1 MRGKQMTGNFQVSS
15 KLNDGRIFVVAS
27 ETYAGFCE
35 ALEQAV
41 GIEESQEL
49 LKVMAQSLS
58 GAPQSASQAV
68 ENIRSAYPNA
78 QVDHTAHPTQTV
90 GNTLAPEA
98 KRCSHGIMTK
108 RQGQGAKG
116 PWKGYMCPSPK
127 GTPDQC
133 EPVFIRRNDPEWNN
147 F

>member
-1 MRGKQMTGNFQVSS
+1 MTGNFQVSS
-15 KLNDGRIFVVAS
+15 KLYDGRIFVVAS

-41 GIEESQEL
+41 GVEESQDL

-58 GAPQSASQAV
+58 GAPQNASQAV

-78 QVDHTAHPTQTV
+78 QVDHTAHPTQTS
-90 GNTLAPEA
+90 GSTLGPEA

-133 EPVFIRRNDPEWNN
+133 QPVFIRRNDAEWDS

>member
-1 MRGKQMTGNFQVSS
+1 MTGNFQVSS

-35 ALEQAV
+35 SLEQAV

-49 LKVMAQSLS
+49 LKVMAQSLA

-68 ENIRSAYPNA
+68 ENIRQAYPSA

-98 KRCSHGIMTK
+98 KRCAHGIMTK

-133 EPVFIRRNDPEWNN
+133 EPVFIRRNDAEWNN

>member
-1 MRGKQMTGNFQVSS
+1 MTGNFQVSS

-35 ALEQAV
+35 ALESAV

-49 LKVMAQSLS
+49 LKQMAQSLA
-58 GAPQSASQAV
+58 GAPQSASQAMDNV
-68 ENIRSAYPNA
+68 RAAFPNG
-78 QVDHTAHPTQTV
+78 QVDHTAHPTQTA
-90 GNTLAPEA
+90 GNTLGPEA
-98 KRCSHGIMTK
+98 KKCHHGVMTK
-108 RQGQGAKG
+108 RQGAGAKG

-133 EPVFIRRNDPEWNN
+133 EPVFIRRNDAEWST

>member
-1 MRGKQMTGNFQVSS
+1 MTGNFQVSS

-41 GIEESQEL
+41 GVEESQDL
-49 LKVMAQSLS
+49 LKVMAQSLA
-58 GAPQSASQAV
+58 GAPQTASQAV
-68 ENIRSAYPNA
+68 ENIRQSYPNA

-90 GNTLAPEA
+90 GNTMGPEA
-98 KRCSHGIMTK
+98 KKCHHGVMTK
-108 RQGQGAKG
+108 RQGSGAKG

-133 EPVFIRRNDPEWNN
+133 EPVFIRRNDAEWNS

>member
-1 MRGKQMTGNFQVSS
+1 MTGNFQVSS

-41 GIEESQEL
+41 GVEESQEL

-58 GAPQSASQAV
+58 GAPQTASQAV
-68 ENIRSAYPNA
+68 ENVRAAYPSA
-78 QVDHTAHPTQTV
+78 QVDHTAHPTQTAT
-90 GNTLAPEA
+90 NTLAPEA

-108 RQGQGAKG
+108 RQGSGAKG
-116 PWKGYMCPSPK
+116 PWKGFMCPSPK

-133 EPVFIRRNDPEWNN
+133 QPVFIRRNDPEWES

>member
-1 MRGKQMTGNFQVSS
+1 MTGNFQVSS
-15 KLNDGRIFVVAS
+15 KLYDGRIFVVAS

-41 GIEESQEL
+41 GVEESQEV
-49 LKVMAQSLS
+49 LKQMAQSLA
-58 GAPQSASQAV
+58 GAPQNASQAV
-68 ENIRSAYPNA
+68 ENVRQAYPNA
-78 QVDHTAHPTQTV
+78 QVDHTAHPTQTT
-90 GNTLAPEA
+90 GNTMGPEA

-108 RQGQGAKG
+108 RQGSGAKG

-133 EPVFIRRNDPEWNN
+133 QPVFIRRNDAEWES

>member
-1 MRGKQMTGNFQVSS
+1 MPGNFQVSS
-15 KLNDGRIFVVAS
+15 KLPDGRIFVVAG
-27 ETYAGFCE
+27 ETYTDFCA
-35 ALEQAV
+35 ALESAV
-41 GIEESQEL
+41 GIEESQDV
-49 LKVMAQSLS
+49 LKVMAQSLV
-58 GAPQSASQAV
+58 GAPTGAVQAV
-68 ENIRSAYPNA
+68 SNVRDAFPNA
-78 QVDHTAHPTQTV
+78 QIDHTAHPTQTQ
-90 GNTLAPEA
+90 GNTLGPEA

-133 EPVFIRRNDPEWNN
+133 QPVFIRRNDAEWES

>member
-1 MRGKQMTGNFQVSS
+1 MTGNFQVSS
-15 KLNDGRIFVVAS
+15 KLYDGRIFVVAS

-35 ALEQAV
+35 SLEQAV

-58 GAPQSASQAV
+58 GAPQTASQAMD
-68 ENIRSAYPNA
+68 NLRQGFPTLT
-78 QVDHTAHPTQTV
+78 VDHTAHPTQNV
-90 GNTLAPEA
+90 SGNTLGPEA

-108 RQGQGAKG
+108 RQGSGAKG

-133 EPVFIRRNDPEWNN
+133 TPVFLRRNEAEWES